1 MKIFLANLNFCL
13 LCVGYPTLVTI
24 YMLFLGNMNLQL
36 VTIPYRFI
44 TLLLSIV
51 VIYNSREC
59 SVREMKQYGWIVF
72 YSCILSARMIYD
84 FWIDWE
90 LDITFSSKV
99 KPVLFWWG
107 ISLPAFLSIAKSYK
121 IIDLRRTFIVI
132 FSAYIFIALANLFVN
147 KALFDDSMVNAEGRV
162 DGGDGLNTISFG
174 YCGVSL
180 ATLTFYLGN
189 HIGRN
194 IWVRLIQVILFCVG
208 IFVTVKSGSRAP
220 FMVMVMLF
228 ALMFHMKSNMDLMA
242 KILLYILLFSLLL
255 VGDELIA
262 LFSEYVPV
270 LFARFQQAGSDEVR
284 RLLLNKAMEIFE
296 VYPLFGRYFTIYVDN
311 QVSYS
316 HNVFVDAAV
325 VGGVFGLTVM
335 LAIYYYL
342 FKESID
348 LNTRDSRNFSWVIIL
363 FMQGALSL
371 LSSGTVYYM
380 PTFFAGCAFISLW
393 DADLKRSINR
403 LS

>member
-1 MKIFLANLNFCL
+1 MKTFLANLNFCL
-13 LCVGYPTLVTI
+13 LFAGYPMLATI

-36 VTIPYRFI
+36 LTIPYRFI

-59 SVREMKQYGWIVF
+59 SIRGMNQYGWIVF
-72 YSCILSARMIYD
+72 YSCILSVRMIYD

-99 KPVLFWWG
+99 KPVLFWWC

-121 IIDLRRTFIVI
+121 IIDLRKTFIVI
-132 FSAYIFIALANLFVN
+132 FCAYIFIALANLFVN
-147 KALFDDSMVNAEGRV
+147 KALFDDSMVHAEGRV
-162 DGGDGLNTISFG
+162 DGGDGLDTISFG

-180 ATLTFYLGN
+180 ATLVFYLDN

-194 IWVRLIQVILFCVG
+194 SGVRFMQAILFCVG
-208 IFVTVKSGSRAP
+208 VFVVLKSGSRAP
-220 FMVMVMLF
+220 FMVLIMLF
-228 ALMFHMKSNMDLMA
+228 ALIFHLRTNIDLMV
-242 KILLYILLFSLLL
+242 KILLYIFMFSLLL
-255 VGDELIA
+255 VADELIA
-262 LFSEYVPV
+262 IFSEYAPV

-284 RLLLNKAMEIFE
+284 RLLLSKAMEIFE
-296 VYPLFGRYFTIYVDN
+296 QYPLFGRYFTIYMDN
-311 QVSYS
+311 QATYS
-316 HNVFVDAAV
+316 HNVFADAAV
-325 VGGVFGLTVM
+325 VGGVFGLTAM

-348 LNTRDSRNFSWVIIL
+348 LNTRDNRNFAWVIIL

-393 DADLKRSINR
+393 DADLKNSA
-403 LS
+403 